1 MHYIAL
7 KGDDISLIEYES
19 PFFCT
24 ECDASSECH
33 DGNWKFRLVRF
44 HDLDLPGALRKI
56 IEKFKKVMPAA
67 AVIRY
72 FQIENRFN
80 ILRKAKIIKMIP
92 LATPPKLSADMA
104 IVTTDV
110 VEMTTENNQSK

>member
-72 FQIENRFN
+72 FQIENRLGL
-80 ILRKAKIIKMIP
+80 LRKLEISGKIP
-92 LATPPKLSADMA
+92 MA
-104 IVTTDV
+104 ITDMKIDKKTAPKKA
-110 VEMTTENNQSK
+110 ERLTPKTEEKK